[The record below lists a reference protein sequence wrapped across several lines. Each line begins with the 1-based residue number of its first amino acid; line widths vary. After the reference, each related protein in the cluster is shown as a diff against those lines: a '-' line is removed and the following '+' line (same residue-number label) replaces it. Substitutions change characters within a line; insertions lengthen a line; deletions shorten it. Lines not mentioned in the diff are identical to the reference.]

1 MTNAACKVRHTT
13 HDIQKNNFPKEEAFA
28 FLLSS
33 LPFPLFLPL
42 FLSFLFK
49 QDRQAVM
56 SDEAKGESSQDEKKG
71 LSLEDFG
78 PWGEDENAPKRPA
91 CGEFF
96 GRWRRCTCTPV
107 SPNLKSRLFFF
118 FPHRDQLVFFYA
130 HFRSNHSRHLSQSP
144 PSLTRSSTELSPS
157 CHPCSGSQPN
167 EVVLHLRNCKSVPSR
182 MARPQALSQVQV
194 GKACCRCGRSCAQKQ
209 RVSLKDEQNWEL
221 KSHRY
226 KQSE

>member
-118 FPHRDQLVFFYA
+118 FPPS
-130 HFRSNHSRHLSQSP
+130 RSACILLRSLSQQSLT
-144 PSLTRSSTELSPS
+144 PSL
-157 CHPCSGSQPN
+157 
-167 EVVLHLRNCKSVPSR
+167 SVPSITH
-182 MARPQALSQVQV
+182 
-194 GKACCRCGRSCAQKQ
+194 
-209 RVSLKDEQNWEL
+209 SLID
-221 KSHRY
+221 
-226 KQSE
+226 

>member
-1 MTNAACKVRHTT
+1 MKRKGCHWRTLALGVKTRMHQRGPRAVNSLVVGDDAHVR
-13 HDIQKNNFPKEEAFA
+13 QFPPT
-28 FLLSS
+28 SS
-33 LPFPLFLPL
+33 PDCF
-42 FLSFLFK
+42 
-49 QDRQAVM
+49 
-56 SDEAKGESSQDEKKG
+56 
-71 LSLEDFG
+71 
-78 PWGEDENAPKRPA
+78 
-91 CGEFF
+91 
-96 GRWRRCTCTPV
+96 
-107 SPNLKSRLFFF
+107 FFF

-221 KSHRY
+221 KSHSY